1 MRYLVALVLLVALVG
16 CQEKGPTAAEKAAIY
31 TAAKSELEDLKA
43 QKEDLIQTRRRLLNN
58 GGTLSPAQEAE
69 FDQTI
74 RNVDSMIA
82 DAEKVVRENSPLT
95 Y

>member
-1 MRYLVALVLLVALVG
+1 MRWILAAVLMIGLVG

-31 TAAKSELEDLKA
+31 TAAKTELEELKT
-43 QKEDLIQTRRRLLNN
+43 QKEDLIQTRRRILNN
-58 GGTLSPAQEAE
+58 GGSLSPAQEAE

-82 DAEKVVRENSPLT
+82 DVEKVVRENSPLT